1 MIEAILGMDENRDG
15 IADTSSAVDTLP
27 AYLQAMPPEIE
38 TLRAGFDAARDD
50 ANDKLSTRDRDYYDG
65 YKQLSPEVRE
75 TLRQRQ
81 QPPIYTNR
89 IRPAVNGVLG
99 VLELGRRDPR
109 GMPRNPDDEQAA
121 DVCTKTLRYISD
133 ESKFN
138 DTQIDVAENM
148 FIEGTGAVLV
158 EVIDDKIVPTL
169 IRWEEF
175 YADKYSRRAD
185 FKDAR
190 YMGIAKW
197 VDAATLMTNHR
208 EAFQAIGDPMNPKG
222 GDGGKFDDRGDGI
235 GWVERNRRRVLLV
248 EEYRVVEGVWH
259 RALYVAAGVLEY
271 GPSPYVDDKGRPCNP
286 IEAVSCYV
294 DNDNARYGIVRDMVP
309 LQDEVNASRSRSLH
323 LMNSRQITV
332 DPTSPA
338 AIVDASELRREAAKA
353 DGVLPPG
360 ATINQTQDMT
370 QANMVRNQEAKGEIE
385 RMGPTPAILGRQD
398 GGNQSGRARLV
409 SQQAGLTELARPLG
423 RLHGWVLRVYE
434 QMWERARQFWTD
446 EMWIRVTDELRSPQF
461 LKINEIV
468 TDENGQPVI
477 AGYQPIMGEDG
488 QQQVDPQTGQIAAQP
503 VPQMRNRLAEL
514 NMDIIL
520 DQDEDTAT
528 LQQEVWGEL
537 MQLVSNAGGLA
548 AIYSPEFETA
558 LEMSPIADKPRLLE
572 RLKAKR
578 DERDQNLVAQL
589 QGQVAQLTE
598 ALQAKQQ
605 TDAATVQSQ
614 AEERAAKTRKYDA
627 EAEGKAI
634 ENELMVQAATGVATL
649 PVS

>member
-15 IADTSSAVDTLP
+15 IADTSSAVETLP
-27 AYLQAMPPEIE
+27 AYLQATPPEIE
-38 TLRAGFDAARDD
+38 TLRAGFEAARDD

-65 YKQLSPEVRE
+65 YKQLTPEVRE

-197 VDAATLMTNHR
+197 VDAATLMATHR

-235 GWVERNRRRVLLV
+235 GWVERNRKRVLLV

-332 DPTSPA
+332 DPNSPA
-338 AIVDASELRREAAKA
+338 AVVDASELRREAAKA

-446 EMWIRVTDELRSPQF
+446 EMWIRVTDELRAPQF

-488 QQQVDPQTGQIAAQP
+488 QPQVDPMTGQIAAQP
-503 VPQMRNRLAEL
+503 VPQRRNRLAEL

-578 DERDQNLVAQL
+578 DERDQNLVTQL

-605 TDAATVQSQ
+605 ADAATVQSE

-634 ENELMVQAATGVATL
+634 ENELTVQAATGVATL